1 MVPAAVA
8 AALIPLR
15 SDEPNTDI
23 ALVLVLCVGA
33 VAMVGGPWAAVVGA
47 LAGATAFDLLDA
59 PPYGQLYMTRGKDV
73 VTTLVLVGAGLLV
86 AELCIRMRAYRGAAV
101 KRAEDFTVLG
111 RAARLMA
118 VGEDGPMVVEALAGE
133 LVSRLALNDC
143 EFADGPPPG
152 DRPYVGRDG
161 RVVPPE
167 TRPPAGAGGQIDL
180 PVWAGSQVVGYY
192 RLYVSPGPPPP
203 RTGCWRQL
211 GSRSRRGP
219 LCGVARHPSSVACKH
234 PPVAPAALSG
244 RPCSCSGTDKSS

>member
-8 AALIPLR
+8 AAWIPLR

-47 LAGATAFDLLDA
+47 LAGATAFDLFDA

-86 AELCIRMRAYRGAAV
+86 AELCIRMRAYRGVAV
-101 KRAEDFTVLG
+101 KRAEDFTVLSS
-111 RAARLMA
+111 AARLMA

-180 PVWAGSQVVGYY
+180 PVWAGSEVVGYY
-192 RLYVSPGPPPP
+192 RLYLSPGPPPSP
-203 RTGCWRQL
+203 DRLLAAVGIAEQA
-211 GSRSRRGP
+211 G
-219 LCGVARHPSSVACKH
+219 
-234 PPVAPAALSG
+234 AALAASHATPPAMPVST
-244 RPCSCSGTDKSS
+244 RRLRLLR

>member
-1 MVPAAVA
+1 M
-8 AALIPLR
+8 
-15 SDEPNTDI
+15 
-23 ALVLVLCVGA
+23 LVLCVGA

-47 LAGATAFDLLDA
+47 LAGATAFDLFDA

-86 AELCIRMRAYRGAAV
+86 AELCIRMRAYRGVAV
-101 KRAEDFTVLG
+101 KRAEDFTVLSS
-111 RAARLMA
+111 AARLMA

-167 TRPPAGAGGQIDL
+167 TGPPAGAGGQIDL
-180 PVWAGSQVVGYY
+180 PVWAGSEVVGYY
-192 RLYVSPGPPPP
+192 RLYLSARTTPATGPVA
-203 RTGCWRQL
+203 G
-211 GSRSRRGP
+211 GSWDRGAGRGRFG
-219 LCGVARHPSSVACKH
+219 GVARHPSNSACKH

-244 RPCSCSGTDKSS
+244 SSVLGLGD